1 MSGDRKRIA
10 LAAGE
15 ALKGWEA
22 ELIRGLARCP
32 EAEVIGWFGHANEA
46 QRRAR
51 RSPSTTIA
59 DDPLLAPVPSESAL
73 RGLPRIP
80 LHEARTAGIVLYLGG
95 STPAAGETAHGQRHW
110 LLRHADGAPASRF
123 APGAREAVLDEPWG
137 RIQFVDA
144 SRDTLLNE
152 CCFPVDD
159 AAGDG
164 PAAIARLIARWPCE
178 QLRNERLIGSAREV
192 AAPAPTAPVRV
203 PSGLGR
209 LLLQLRRWLSGA
221 QTASLDASGAWNIGV
236 LYQPVQVLLREDG
249 SRNVRWLPSPSKG
262 RSRME
267 PFGYFDSAGELNA
280 LYRKGDDDG
289 GGGHIARVR
298 PKADNILKRSRTMLD
313 GAEDAAYPF
322 VLMIDGAPHA
332 VIADH
337 ARGEVRLRPVNP
349 DNAGL
354 GEGKVILHAQLHS
367 PTLFQH
373 EGRWWLLGTQTPWP
387 EACLHAY
394 HAPAPQGPFT
404 PHARSPLK
412 CHAEHARPAGTPF
425 VHDGHLYRPTLDAS
439 DPSHPAVWINR
450 VELLTPDA
458 FHETPVRRLE
468 GFPATAYGQGVRTVS
483 AIGDITLVDGLL
495 SPVLEGAKANAR
507 RGGQRAKQRKA

>member
-10 LAAGE
+10 LAVGE

-32 EAEVIGWFGHANEA
+32 EAEIIGWFGHTDEA
-46 QRRAR
+46 ERRAR
-51 RSPSTTIA
+51 SSPSTTIA
-59 DDPLLAPVPSESAL
+59 DDPLLGPVPSESAL
-73 RGLPRIP
+73 RGIQRISIQD
-80 LHEARTAGIVLYLGG
+80 ARSAGIAVHLGG
-95 STPAAGETAHGQRHW
+95 SMPTAAEAAHDQRQW
-110 LLRHADGAPASRF
+110 VLRHADGAPASRF
-123 APGAREAVLDEPWG
+123 APGAREALLGEPWG
-137 RIQFVDA
+137 RILFVDEP
-144 SRDTLLNE
+144 RGTLLND
-152 CCFPVDD
+152 CCFPVED
-159 AAGDG
+159 AAKDG

-178 QLRNERLIGSAREV
+178 QLRNELLTGQAPAV
-192 AAPAPTAPVRV
+192 AAPAPTAPLRV
-203 PSGLGR
+203 PGGLGR

-221 QTASLDASGAWNIGV
+221 PTASLDASGAWNIGV
-236 LYQPVQVLLREDG
+236 LYQPVHVLLREDG

-280 LYRKGDDDG
+280 LYRKGDG

-337 ARGEVRLRPVNP
+337 AHEEVRLRPVSA
-349 DNAGL
+349 DNASL
-354 GEGKVILHAQLHS
+354 GEGQVILQAKLHS
-367 PTLFQH
+367 PTLFRH
-373 EGRWWLLGTQTPWP
+373 EGRWWLLGTQAPWP

-394 HAPAPQGPFT
+394 HAPAPQGPFI
-404 PHARSPLK
+404 PHARMPVK
-412 CHAEHARPAGTPF
+412 CHAGHARPAGTPF
-425 VHDGHLYRPTLDAS
+425 VHDGQLYRPALDAS
-439 DPSHPAVWINR
+439 DPEHPAVWINR

-458 FHETPVRRLE
+458 FHETPVHRLE

-495 SPVLEGAKANAR
+495 SPVLDGAKANAR
-507 RGGQRAKQRKA
+507 RGGKRAKQRKA